1 MNSNNIYNCRC
12 DIPYEDIFSHW
23 MALKYDIPDTLA
35 ILIRYKKAA
44 GFEYELEQYDDTSV
58 LFSLTACIA
67 EEWGEGIVIVEH
79 EIACR
84 GLHVENNEE
93 RFEL

>member
-12 DIPYEDIFSHW
+12 SIPFENSVSEYI
-23 MALKYDIPDTLA
+23 AIKYDIPYFLA
-35 ILIRYKKAA
+35 VLIRRKEAA

-67 EEWGEGIVIVEH
+67 EEWGEGIVIVKH
-79 EIACR
+79 EIARR

-93 RFEL
+93 RFKL